1 MNIWSKE
8 HNAKKQSIST
18 VKTIIKTTSMLDAK
32 KAWQEKDDKRNMF
45 FFFIKGENQP
55 NTRANINLKF
65 IQGKEKETGRIASY
79 QLV

>member
-1 MNIWSKE
+1 
-8 HNAKKQSIST
+8 
-18 VKTIIKTTSMLDAK
+18 MLDAK
-32 KAWQEKDDKRNMF
+32 KGWQEKDDKRNKF
-45 FFFIKGENQP
+45 FFFLSKVKP